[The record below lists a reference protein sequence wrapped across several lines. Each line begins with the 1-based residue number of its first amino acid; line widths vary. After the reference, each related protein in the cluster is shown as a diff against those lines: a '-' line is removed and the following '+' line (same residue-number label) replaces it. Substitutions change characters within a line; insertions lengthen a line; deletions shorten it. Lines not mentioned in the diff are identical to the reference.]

1 MEEVANNDIKR
12 EYFLSYKNMLNVVE
26 YRGIK
31 VENQYHKTQEDFF
44 EEYNDCESVE
54 EIKERLSF
62 LIFGKEGNKILLCW
76 FKERKLGPSI
86 RTVVEHMQNEN
97 VKKALVVVDEG
108 VTPGSKEILKNL
120 KICEK
125 IIIDVWTLEES
136 MIFVPDHI
144 YVPKH
149 RICSV
154 REKKNL
160 FKTYALTKKDLPYIT
175 SDDIMVKYLGAS
187 KGQLIQIIRASDTNP
202 EVFIE
207 SFRIVV

>member
-1 MEEVANNDIKR
+1 MESIANSDKR
-12 EYFLSYKNMLNVVE
+12 EYFLSYENMLKVVE

-31 VENQYHKTQEDFF
+31 VEDKYHKTQEEFF
-44 EEYNDCESVE
+44 EEYKDCESVE
-54 EIKERLSF
+54 EIKERLSY
-62 LIFGKEGNKILLCW
+62 LVFGKEDKILLCW

-86 RTVVEHMQNEN
+86 RIVVEYMQNEN

-125 IIIDVWTLEES
+125 IIIDVWTLKES

-144 YVPKH
+144 YVPTH

-160 FKTYALTKKDLPYIT
+160 FKNYGLMKKNLPYIT

-187 KGQLIQIIRASDTNP
+187 KGQLIQILRVSDTNP
-202 EVFIE
+202 ECRIV

>member
-1 MEEVANNDIKR
+1 MESITNSGIKR

-31 VENQYHKTQEDFF
+31 VEKQHHKTQEEFF
-44 EEYNDCESVE
+44 KEYDDCESVE
-54 EIKERLSF
+54 EIKERLSY
-62 LIFGKEGNKILLCW
+62 LVFGKEDNKILLCW

-86 RTVVEHMQNEN
+86 RIVVEHMQNEK

-125 IIIDVWTLEES
+125 IIIDVWTLQES

-144 YVPKH
+144 YVPEH

-160 FKTYALTKKDLPYIT
+160 FKTYGLTKKNLPYIT

-187 KGQLIQIIRASDTNP
+187 KGQLILILRVSDTNP
-202 EVFIE
+202 ELKIK
-207 SFRIVV
+207 SYRIVV

>member
-1 MEEVANNDIKR
+1 MESIAKSDIKR
-12 EYFLSYKNMLNVVE
+12 DYFTSYKNMLKVVE

-31 VENQYHKTQEDFF
+31 VEDRYHKTQEDFF
-44 EEYNDCESVE
+44 KEYDDCESVE
-54 EIKERLSF
+54 EIKERLSY
-62 LIFGKEGNKILLCW
+62 LVVGKEENKILLCW

-86 RTVVEHMQNEN
+86 RTVVEYMQNEN

-125 IIIDVWTLEES
+125 IIIDVWTLQES

-144 YVPKH
+144 YVPEH
-149 RICSV
+149 RICSI
-154 REKKNL
+154 REKKSL
-160 FKTYALTKKDLPYIT
+160 FKNHGLTKKKLPYIT

-187 KGQLIQIIRASDTNP
+187 KGQVLQIKRVSDTNP
-202 EVFIE
+202 GCKII
-207 SFRIVV
+207 SYRIVV